1 MSSHG
6 SDVWLKPLEQILP
19 IANSNARFCAL
30 LDVVEGDSS
39 DRGRVVDLVAR
50 VNAGLSAGHDPRLA
64 ADGTG
69 GSYLLCDDKGVVCAI
84 FKPSDEEPYCANNPR
99 GLSSGFASPN
109 SSQHSSHSDAV
120 DPARRARSTT
130 MPSMSELVQ
139 MAAHSA
145 PLSFGSAYSGSVGA
159 PTQRI
164 RKGIAPGSA
173 ACREHAVFLLDHEHR
188 AGVPLT
194 MLAVVAH
201 EAFFVADEHGARSRK
216 TPVTKIGSLQE
227 FAAHDFVAED
237 LPMRTIKRFSVD
249 NVHEIAVLDLRTFNT
264 DRNGG
269 NLLVRDRSAQTPS
282 SATQTPSLVT
292 TPSVDSDGEL
302 EAVALSLSVDSD
314 VTTARERRLMR
325 RTPTASPAKAAD
337 ADATPPLLVPV
348 DHGLCFP
355 EDLQESWFEWLTW
368 PQSRVPFSDEMK
380 ERIARLSWRSD
391 WDKLRRFGTVFSRA
405 VRRVLRTAYLLL
417 QLGAAHDLTPFA
429 IASIMCREQ
438 LAEMSALEKAAAKAR
453 ELSGAGSS
461 RDELAENGDDDDDD
475 DDDEDDYFAVLETQL
490 LELVQNGSG
499 GRQASSDHQHTH
511 GFQFDDL

>member
-1 MSSHG
+1 MSSHS

-30 LDVVEGDSS
+30 LDVVEGDPS
-39 DRGRVVDLVAR
+39 DRGHVVDLVAR

-69 GSYLLCDDKGVVCAI
+69 GAYMLSDDKGVVCAI
-84 FKPSDEEPYCANNPR
+84 FKPCDEEIYCANNPR
-99 GLSSGFASPN
+99 GLSSGFTSPN

-120 DPARRARSTT
+120 DPGRRSRSTT
-130 MPSMSELVQ
+130 MPSMSELLQ

-145 PLSFGSAYSGSVGA
+145 PLSFGSAHSGSVGV

-216 TPVTKIGSLQE
+216 TLVTKIGSLQE
-227 FAAHDFVAED
+227 FAPHDYVAED

-269 NLLVRDRSAQTPS
+269 NLLVRDRSARTPS
-282 SATQTPSLVT
+282 STQTPSLVT

-325 RTPTASPAKAAD
+325 RTPTASPAKAVD

-348 DHGLCFP
+348 DHGLCLP

-380 ERIARLSWRSD
+380 ERIARLSWRND
-391 WDKLRRFGTVFSRA
+391 WDKLRRFGTFSRA
-405 VRRVLRTAYLLL
+405 VRRVLRTSYLVL

-429 IASIMCREQ
+429 IASIACREQ
-438 LAEMSALEKAAAKAR
+438 LAEMSALEKAAAKAC
-453 ELSGAGSS
+453 ELSGGEC
-461 RDELAENGDDDDDD
+461 DEFVVDNDD

-490 LELVQNGSG
+490 RELMQNSGS